1 MEPLCTALTRHLSF
15 PSCSVIGPPV
25 LFWVT
30 VNNSCCHARESRV
43 AEKKGKKKKEERGAD
58 FEHGGGLEG
67 RVSLVL
73 GLPVCVRLRVCLAR
87 RVLTVSLPSGPSPP
101 PAG

>member
-1 MEPLCTALTRHLSF
+1 MRAKQS
-15 PSCSVIGPPV
+15 GG
-25 LFWVT
+25 
-30 VNNSCCHARESRV
+30 
-43 AEKKGKKKKEERGAD
+43 KKRKKKEERGAD

-73 GLPVCVRLRVCLAR
+73 GLPMCVRLRVCLAR

-101 PAG
+101 LAG